1 MKVPKLMVLLF
12 AAFVL
17 ALAAGVSG
25 GMLLARLP
33 ATHQDVGDIASASAS
48 PLGTELGLAPQ
59 QSEDMRRVWEGVRET
74 AQQCYEDG
82 RRLQKDRDDA
92 LVALLSDEQKVK
104 FEKISREFAE
114 QFAELNRKRDRDF
127 EKAVQ
132 QTKRILTD
140 SQWQKYE
147 RILRSRVGPGAL
159 RAVPDEVAP
168 PPRAGD
174 L

>member
-1 MKVPKLMVLLF
+1 MKVPKLMILLF

-33 ATHQDVGDIASASAS
+33 ATHPEGVDVPTAAAS
-48 PLGTELGLAPQ
+48 PLGAELGLTPQ

-74 AQQCYEDG
+74 AQQCYDDG

-92 LVALLSDEQKVK
+92 LVALLTDEQKVK
-104 FEKISREFAE
+104 FEKVSREYAE

-132 QTKRILTD
+132 QTKKILSD
-140 SQWQKYE
+140 GQWQKYE

-159 RAVPDEVAP
+159 RAVPDDAGPAP
-168 PPRAGD
+168 RGD

>member
-1 MKVPKLMVLLF
+1 MVLLF

-33 ATHQDVGDIASASAS
+33 ATHPEGGDAATAAAS
-48 PLGTELGLAPQ
+48 PLAAELALTPQ

-74 AQQCYEDG
+74 SQQCYEDG

-92 LVALLSDEQKVK
+92 LVALLTDEQKVK
-104 FEKISREFAE
+104 FEKISREYAE

-127 EKAVQ
+127 DKAVQ
-132 QTKRILTD
+132 QTKKILTD
-140 SQWQKYE
+140 GQWQKYE

-159 RAVPDEVAP
+159 RVLPDDPAP
-168 PPRAGD
+168 APKAGD
-174 L
+174 

>member
-12 AAFVL
+12 AGFVL

-33 ATHQDVGDIASASAS
+33 ATHAEGGDAPTAAS
-48 PLGTELGLAPQ
+48 PLGAELGLAPQ

-82 RRLQKDRDDA
+82 RRLQKARDDA
-92 LVALLSDEQKVK
+92 LVALLTDEQKVK
-104 FEKISREFAE
+104 FEQTSREYAE

-132 QTKRILTD
+132 QTKKILTEG
-140 SQWQKYE
+140 QWQKYE

-159 RAVPDEVAP
+159 RALPDDPAP
-168 PPRAGD
+168 APKAGD